1 MNNAKCRIPRVLMK
15 SKGSASSNHYFKQFL
30 NGVLVHGRAFFTY
43 LGHEAYG
50 VDGSTNF
57 QCESLLR
64 TIVELNKEAIGNGKP
79 FPRKLFL
86 QLDSASD
93 NKNQ

>member
-1 MNNAKCRIPRVLMK
+1 MVFWCMAGL
-15 SKGSASSNHYFKQFL
+15 
-30 NGVLVHGRAFFTY
+30 FFCY

-50 VDGSTNF
+50 LDGTTNF

-64 TIVELNKEAIGNGKP
+64 TIVELNKEAIGNNKP